1 MSLTRAG
8 AAAASAPTL
17 QMEFLSS
24 SAPSGGEDA
33 PKPAAHTA
41 GKRSRSRV
49 RESEFPFPDPADT
62 QLVLLPYE
70 RCNNEDFTD
79 SEVVAFHE
87 EAIRHA
93 LHSLAD
99 GRASEVMRRRVIEWV
114 CVPMVH
120 ARELTDLLSFQS
132 MCYAAGYD
140 AEVLQEY
147 VVRRFAPG
155 RLAALGLSR

>member
-8 AAAASAPTL
+8 AAAACAPTL
-17 QMEFLSS
+17 QMEFFS
-24 SAPSGGEDA
+24 SAASGEDA
-33 PKPAAHTA
+33 PVVAVQTA
-41 GKRSRSRV
+41 GERPRSRV

-62 QLVLLPYE
+62 QLALLPYE
-70 RCNNEDFTD
+70 RCNDEDFTD

-99 GRASEVMRRRVIEWV
+99 GRASEVMRRRVLEWV
-114 CVPMVH
+114 CEPMVH
-120 ARELTDLLSFQS
+120 TRELTDLLSFQS

-147 VVRRFAPG
+147 IVRRFAPE
-155 RLAALGLSR
+155 RLGALGFTR

>member
-1 MSLTRAG
+1 MSLTRA
-8 AAAASAPTL
+8 AAYAPTL
-17 QMEFLSS
+17 QMEFFS
-24 SAPSGGEDA
+24 PSVPSGEDA
-33 PKPAAHTA
+33 PMAATHTTDE
-41 GKRSRSRV
+41 RPRSRV

-62 QLVLLPYE
+62 QLALLPYE
-70 RCNNEDFTD
+70 RCNDEDFSD

-120 ARELTDLLSFQS
+120 TRELTDLLSFQS

-147 VVRRFAPG
+147 IMRRFAPE
-155 RLAALGLSR
+155 RLGTLGFTR